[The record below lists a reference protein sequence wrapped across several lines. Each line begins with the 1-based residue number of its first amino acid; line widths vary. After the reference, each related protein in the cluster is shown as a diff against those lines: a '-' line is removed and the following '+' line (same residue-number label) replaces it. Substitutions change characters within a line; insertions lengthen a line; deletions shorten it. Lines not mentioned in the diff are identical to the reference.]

1 MTICTN
7 PIQTFSFRNKNEYH
21 QSRMIV
27 ETYKKLCVSRILK
40 RGNITAC
47 LQSHFSPLFAFT
59 LSKYTEI
66 LPHLNFEHQCSSV

>member
-1 MTICTN
+1 
-7 PIQTFSFRNKNEYH
+7 
-21 QSRMIV
+21 MIV
-27 ETYKKLCVSRILK
+27 ETYKKLCVSQILK